1 MDTSEA
7 CLRRRNGRH
16 RGLASSADTRSVTTE
31 SDEGT
36 GGRAAGSG
44 AISAGC
50 LWLQSQDPRSS
61 LASRPGAQGRPR
73 PEHRKRRGSSA
84 VPVPGSRYGELRS
97 WCSYIRSAV
106 SVGRS
111 RSDMSTP
118 QKRPSTR
125 HYLLTTSDN
134 RRLCA
139 AVISGLVTALAAQIG
154 LRGRRRGDARRQPRW
169 RSAGPA
175 RPGAWALRPPARRG
189 LGLPR
194 WATGARRSR

>member
-1 MDTSEA
+1 
-7 CLRRRNGRH
+7 
-16 RGLASSADTRSVTTE
+16 VTTE

-84 VPVPGSRYGELRS
+84 VPAPGSRYGELRS

-125 HYLLTTSDN
+125 RYLLTTSDN
-134 RRLCA
+134 RRSARLGDGIRADRWPCRFGRSARSTSLIHARLCGPGA
-139 AVISGLVTALAAQIG
+139 
-154 LRGRRRGDARRQPRW
+154 GRRIDPGGCRLVGWGCGRV
-169 RSAGPA
+169 GEVC
-175 RPGAWALRPPARRG
+175 RPGA
-189 LGLPR
+189 
-194 WATGARRSR
+194 